1 MIRNPNWKPYL
12 KIWIRNPNWK
22 LWFNKSPWNVK
33 KTKLEK
39 LQLDKN
45 TLDACFL
52 FTKIWDPYK
61 SLEPIWDATV
71 ADTLRNK
78 SFITI
83 LKIHPLW
90 YTSCFVFLYHNG
102 CIFKFENTPV
112 VVYCSIFFSIPQR
125 VYFENTPVEVY

>member
-1 MIRNPNWKPYL
+1 MGKCL
-12 KIWIRNPNWK
+12 
-22 LWFNKSPWNVK
+22 
-33 KTKLEK
+33 
-39 LQLDKN
+39 
-45 TLDACFL
+45 
-52 FTKIWDPYK
+52 
-61 SLEPIWDATV
+61 IWDATV
-71 ADTLRNK
+71 AYTLRNKSSLGKCLIWDVTVADTLRKK

-125 VYFENTPVEVY
+125 VYFENTPVEVHFTVYRNGCILKIHPLMYVLTLPRLADERNRTIYYL

>member
-1 MIRNPNWKPYL
+1 MGKCL
-12 KIWIRNPNWK
+12 IWDATVAYTLR
-22 LWFNKSPWNVK
+22 NKS
-33 KTKLEK
+33 
-39 LQLDKN
+39 
-45 TLDACFL
+45 
-52 FTKIWDPYK
+52 
-61 SLEPIWDATV
+61 SLGKCLIWDATV